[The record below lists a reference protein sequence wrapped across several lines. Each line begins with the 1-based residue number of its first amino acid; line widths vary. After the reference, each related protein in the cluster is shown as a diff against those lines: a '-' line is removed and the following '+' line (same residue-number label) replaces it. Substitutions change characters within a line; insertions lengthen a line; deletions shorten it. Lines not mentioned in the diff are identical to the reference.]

1 MTNKII
7 TPRFLFIAAAIFV
20 AAISRLFPH
29 IPNFT
34 PVAAMALF
42 GAVYFDNKATAIFV
56 PLLTMIL
63 SDIAME
69 LVTGWGFHN
78 TIVYVYAA
86 FLITS
91 FVGFWVKRNT
101 NVQTIAVGSI
111 TASALFFI
119 ITNFGVWAAG
129 GFPAGLTGLNTTYM
143 LGVPYFAPTLIGDL
157 FFNAILFGAFYIAQR
172 KYPALIRI
180 KK

>member
-34 PVAAMALF
+34 PIAAMALF
-42 GAVYFDNKATAIFV
+42 GAVYFDNKITAVFI
-56 PLLTMIL
+56 PLVTMVL
-63 SDIAME
+63 SDIALE
-69 LVTGWGFHN
+69 LITGWGFHN
-78 TIVYVYAA
+78 TIVYVYSA

-101 NVQTIAVGSI
+101 NIQTIAVGSI
-111 TASALFFI
+111 TSSALFFI

-129 GFPAGLTGLNTTYM
+129 GFAGGLAGLNITYVM
-143 LGVPYFAPTLIGDL
+143 GIPYFAPTLIGDV
-157 FFNAILFGAFYIAQR
+157 FFNAILFGTFYIAQR
-172 KYPALIRI
+172 RFPVLIRI